1 MLIGMMT
8 VGCGKTARLE
18 RDRLEA
24 AQEQAR
30 LAAEADRLTNRS
42 YWKMFKD
49 HVWTYKERFAT
60 GAVITLAIATSY
72 YFFYK
77 PKQQNLQGNT
87 PPGAKAPPSSA
98 ENIQQI
104 EDGNLLPQGVQE
116 QAQIPVPQ
124 LNNIPHPNNNLQV
137 NNPPP
142 EHRLKYVYKLPFKAS
157 RNTHK
162 KPFYNPKGNFLGW
175 RNTRKVHIKHPNQQ
189 EPGLCGKIS
198 YVFPE
203 KDADFEKVLDDIKQ
217 STLKKTNAV

>member
-1 MLIGMMT
+1 VQNPI
-8 VGCGKTARLE
+8 
-18 RDRLEA
+18 EA
-24 AQEQAR
+24 PVA
-30 LAAEADRLTNRS
+30 
-42 YWKMFKD
+42 
-49 HVWTYKERFAT
+49 
-60 GAVITLAIATSY
+60 
-72 YFFYK
+72 
-77 PKQQNLQGNT
+77 
-87 PPGAKAPPSSA
+87 
-98 ENIQQI
+98 
-104 EDGNLLPQGVQE
+104 
-116 QAQIPVPQ
+116 IPVPQ

-162 KPFYNPKGNFLGW
+162 KPFYNPKGNFFGW

-203 KDADFEKVLDDIKQ
+203 KDVDFEKVLDDIKQ